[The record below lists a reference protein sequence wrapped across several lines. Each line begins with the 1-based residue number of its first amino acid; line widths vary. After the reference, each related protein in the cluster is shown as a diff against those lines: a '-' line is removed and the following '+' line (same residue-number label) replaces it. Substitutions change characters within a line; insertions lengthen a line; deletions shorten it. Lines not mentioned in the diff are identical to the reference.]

1 MSNRKG
7 RRSRK
12 GVSNRRSSR
21 RRPSDRTGRV
31 GGAVYEV
38 LSSII
43 RRIWLQKKASR
54 TGGLVGA
61 REAVKQKGE
70 YIQKKLF

>member
-1 MSNRKG
+1 M
-7 RRSRK
+7 RSRK
-12 GVSNRRSSR
+12 GVCKRRNSKR
-21 RRPSDRTGRV
+21 RISERTGRV

-70 YIQKKLF
+70 YIQNISF